1 MITSVNKILTEWA
14 FRTKDGLPNP
24 KSMAHQ
30 ILLEGILKN
39 YGWSMEARA
48 ELLNNLVEAN
58 ADVVEPT
65 LTKARKKADKG
76 QTYSSPRSKKVY
88 TRGKEEE
95 EGEDSKEDEKTK
107 ETKKTT
113 YDKVANNID
122 SIAQTT
128 PENKKKIK
136 SLMGKALSGKK
147 LEDEES
153 KFLSKWVRVVEPTDA
168 TETSNPKYK
177 IYVSRFEGDFRR
189 TTGKG
194 KKALLKAI
202 KNYYE

>member
-1 MITSVNKILTEWA
+1 MITDLNQILVEWA
-14 FRTKDGLPNP
+14 YRTNDGQPNS
-24 KSMAHQ
+24 KNSAHVI
-30 ILLEGILKN
+30 ILEKVLN
-39 YGWSMEARA
+39 DFGWSREARV
-48 ELLNNLVEAN
+48 ELLNNLKEAD

-65 LTKARKKADKG
+65 LAKARKKADKG

-136 SLMGKALSGKK
+136 SLMDKALRGKK
-147 LEDEES
+147 LEDE
-153 KFLSKWVRVVEPTDA
+153 
-168 TETSNPKYK
+168 
-177 IYVSRFEGDFRR
+177 
-189 TTGKG
+189 
-194 KKALLKAI
+194 
-202 KNYYE
+202 